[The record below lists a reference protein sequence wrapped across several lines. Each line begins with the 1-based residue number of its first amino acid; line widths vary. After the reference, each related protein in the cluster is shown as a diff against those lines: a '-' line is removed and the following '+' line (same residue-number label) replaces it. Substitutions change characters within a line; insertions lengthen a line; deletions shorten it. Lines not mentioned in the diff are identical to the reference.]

1 MAISMD
7 TRRPVRMAWI
17 AVTDAGC
24 ILDRNWLKELVE
36 EQTKL
41 KIEVVAGY
49 YSANPKTS
57 FEEAVIPYVLVMP
70 DRVDE
75 NNFLPATRSVLFS
88 KNIWKQAGGF
98 NENLSDNEDYDFA
111 KKLQSMG
118 VDIGFAKKAIV
129 NWMPPSTLKSF
140 NKMIFRFARGDVYAG
155 IIRPKVLLIFLRYAL
170 GLSVLFWGIFQLKI
184 TGNIWILFGL
194 VPVIIVSYILWSIY
208 KNYHYAP
215 SGKYWLPV
223 LQLSSDIAVMWGS
236 VCGLI
241 KKVLQ

>member
-1 MAISMD
+1 MKKISLVITTLNEEQTIIPLLKSIREQSVVPDEVVIVDGGSIDRTVMLIKKFETKVLRSENIKTRVFIKKGNRSVGRNYAIEKAKNS
-7 TRRPVRMAWI
+7 WI

-98 NENLSDNEDYDFA
+98 NENL
-111 KKLQSMG
+111 
-118 VDIGFAKKAIV
+118 
-129 NWMPPSTLKSF
+129 
-140 NKMIFRFARGDVYAG
+140 
-155 IIRPKVLLIFLRYAL
+155 LIF
-170 GLSVLFWGIFQLKI
+170 F
-184 TGNIWILFGL
+184 IL
-194 VPVIIVSYILWSIY
+194 
-208 KNYHYAP
+208 
-215 SGKYWLPV
+215 
-223 LQLSSDIAVMWGS
+223 
-236 VCGLI
+236 
-241 KKVLQ
+241 